1 MNHFRLA
8 TPQDIDGLI
17 EIDSIKTHERAL
29 KIAQWVADKNCYL
42 IEQETQIYA
51 YAVLHYHFFDFG
63 FIEMLMVSKQ
73 FRRLGLGV
81 ELINQLKLI
90 CTTSKLFTSTNQSN
104 TAMQA
109 LLNHTQFLASGVIE
123 NLDDDD
129 PELIYVCKLID

>member
-8 TPQDIDGLI
+8 TPQDIDSLI

-63 FIEMLMVSKQ
+63 FIEMLMVNKQ

>member
-42 IEQETQIYA
+42 IEQETQIDA

-63 FIEMLMVSKQ
+63 FIEMLMVNKQ

>member
-1 MNHFRLA
+1 
-8 TPQDIDGLI
+8 
-17 EIDSIKTHERAL
+17 
-29 KIAQWVADKNCYL
+29 
-42 IEQETQIYA
+42 
-51 YAVLHYHFFDFG
+51 
-63 FIEMLMVSKQ
+63 MLMVSKQ

>member
-63 FIEMLMVSKQ
+63 FIEMLMVNKQ

-90 CTTSKLFTSTNQSN
+90 CTTSKLFISTNQSN